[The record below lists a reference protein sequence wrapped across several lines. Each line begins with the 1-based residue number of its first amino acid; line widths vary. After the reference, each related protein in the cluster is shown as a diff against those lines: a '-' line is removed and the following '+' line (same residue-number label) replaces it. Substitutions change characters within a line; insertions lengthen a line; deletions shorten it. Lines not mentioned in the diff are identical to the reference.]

1 VAGKLDVSIQHKRTL
16 RGSRKSKTNDSDL
29 VGGITHD
36 RPTKSPITPSR
47 QRNGSFDDVDKKS
60 DDENTFDKEMIAD
73 GKVLVSSVSS
83 WKNRRK
89 SKSMCLIIHTATKT

>member
-1 VAGKLDVSIQHKRTL
+1 MAGKLDVSIQHKRTL

-36 RPTKSPITPSR
+36 RPTKSPNTPSR

-83 WKNRRK
+83 WKNWRK
-89 SKSMCLIIHTATKT
+89 SKSMYLIIHTATKT